1 MIMISAA
8 KDSLFEIFAIN
19 ITLVLVSELNM
30 RERKPVNLAI
40 ISMADNECYKV
51 RESSQIIIE
60 DSALFSFERCRE
72 GLFGLCSDASFR
84 RSLSLSAQEE
94 QLPLVQPGVIEHMGT
109 NYFYRRSNSL

>member
-19 ITLVLVSELNM
+19 ITLVLVSELYM

-72 GLFGLCSDASFR
+72 GSCLDYVRMHPSGEACHCLA
-84 RSLSLSAQEE
+84 
-94 QLPLVQPGVIEHMGT
+94 
-109 NYFYRRSNSL
+109 